1 MGIGF
6 KELLIILAIALLIF
20 GAKRLKTIGS
30 DLGGAVKG
38 FKKAMDEG
46 DDKESHQE
54 HIQIVQIAATANF
67 RTDDQPNDEKHDQ
80 PQDAE
85 KYQQAHVSPLPRFWC
100 VILRAQKGQ
109 GQ

>member
-38 FKKAMDEG
+38 FKWRWTMGTTRRPAAQFPGPERRRFRLDACLG
-46 DDKESHQE
+46 QDGQ
-54 HIQIVQIAATANF
+54 QVQRLISEP
-67 RTDDQPNDEKHDQ
+67 DSMP
-80 PQDAE
+80 
-85 KYQQAHVSPLPRFWC
+85 C
-100 VILRAQKGQ
+100 
-109 GQ
+109 

>member
-38 FKKAMDEG
+38 FRKAMDTE
-46 DDKESHQE
+46 
-54 HIQIVQIAATANF
+54 
-67 RTDDQPNDEKHDQ
+67 DEKETQQLKSPPQ
-80 PQDAE
+80 PDADFNSTPASD
-85 KYQQAHVSPLPRFWC
+85 KTGSKSSNA
-100 VILRAQKGQ
+100 
-109 GQ
+109 

>member
-38 FKKAMDEG
+38 FRKAMDAE
-46 DDKESHQE
+46 
-54 HIQIVQIAATANF
+54 
-67 RTDDQPNDEKHDQ
+67 DEKETQ
-80 PQDAE
+80 QLNAPEKDADFSSAPGA
-85 KYQQAHVSPLPRFWC
+85 KTGSKSSNA
-100 VILRAQKGQ
+100 
-109 GQ
+109 

>member
-46 DDKESHQE
+46 EDEDKKQLSS
-54 HIQIVQIAATANF
+54 
-67 RTDDQPNDEKHDQ
+67 PGEK
-80 PQDAE
+80 DADFDSTPSS
-85 KYQQAHVSPLPRFWC
+85 KAGSKSSN
-100 VILRAQKGQ
+100 A
-109 GQ
+109 

>member
-38 FKKAMDEG
+38 FRKAMDTE
-46 DDKESHQE
+46 
-54 HIQIVQIAATANF
+54 
-67 RTDDQPNDEKHDQ
+67 DEKETQ
-80 PQDAE
+80 QLKSPQQDADFNSTPASE
-85 KYQQAHVSPLPRFWC
+85 KTGSKSSNV
-100 VILRAQKGQ
+100 
-109 GQ
+109 

>member
-38 FKKAMDEG
+38 FRKAMDTE
-46 DDKESHQE
+46 
-54 HIQIVQIAATANF
+54 
-67 RTDDQPNDEKHDQ
+67 DEKETQQLKSPQ
-80 PQDAE
+80 PDADFNSTSASE
-85 KYQQAHVSPLPRFWC
+85 KTGSKSSNA
-100 VILRAQKGQ
+100 
-109 GQ
+109 

>member
-38 FKKAMDEG
+38 FRKAMDTE
-46 DDKESHQE
+46 
-54 HIQIVQIAATANF
+54 
-67 RTDDQPNDEKHDQ
+67 DEKETQ
-80 PQDAE
+80 QLKSPQQDADFNSTPASE
-85 KYQQAHVSPLPRFWC
+85 KTGSKSSNA
-100 VILRAQKGQ
+100 
-109 GQ
+109 

>member
-30 DLGGAVKG
+30 DLGGAIKG

-46 DDKESHQE
+46 EDLENKQLNAAKDADFDSTPSSDKTSSKSN
-54 HIQIVQIAATANF
+54 A
-67 RTDDQPNDEKHDQ
+67 
-80 PQDAE
+80 
-85 KYQQAHVSPLPRFWC
+85 
-100 VILRAQKGQ
+100 
-109 GQ
+109 